1 PLLLVT
7 TLLGPVVVGV
17 GRRGPR
23 CSVVC
28 VHIYEMNTE
37 ITKRMKRT
45 TEIFLAGADTQQK
58 TTTHNSRLILSFS
71 LFLGLPPS
79 INSDHLCNNSIQKH
93 FQPSQWRHPEVPED
107 NMRSCSQFKAFL
119 RAQGQGSAWGVLVV
133 PGVVQGLVEG
143 RRGSFELYGAD
154 FMLGRDLRHW
164 LLEINA
170 TMAITAHLCPAV
182 QLDNLR
188 VVLDRREDPGAYTG
202 GFQLIYKQ
210 VKTGIYT
217 ECTKH

>member
-1 PLLLVT
+1 ML
-7 TLLGPVVVGV
+7 PV
-17 GRRGPR
+17 P
-23 CSVVC
+23 
-28 VHIYEMNTE
+28 
-37 ITKRMKRT
+37 
-45 TEIFLAGADTQQK
+45 
-58 TTTHNSRLILSFS
+58 
-71 LFLGLPPS
+71 GLPACPGPGFS
-79 INSDHLCNNSIQKH
+79 
-93 FQPSQWRHPEVPED
+93 
-107 NMRSCSQFKAFL
+107 MRGAGGA
-119 RAQGQGSAWGVLVV
+119 RDAAR
-133 PGVVQGLVEG
+133 

-170 TMAITAHLCPAV
+170 SPTMTPSMAITAHLCPAV

-188 VVLDRREDPGAYTG
+188 VVLDRRVDPGAYTG